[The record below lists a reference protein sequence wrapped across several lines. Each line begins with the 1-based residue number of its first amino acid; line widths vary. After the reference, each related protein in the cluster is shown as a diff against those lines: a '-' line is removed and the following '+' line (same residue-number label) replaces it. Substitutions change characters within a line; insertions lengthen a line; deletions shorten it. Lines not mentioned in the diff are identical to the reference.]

1 MKNSFISFATFVGIA
16 VAVHLAYL
24 GIIDPQAQLAMEIA
38 AANKQS
44 VSRSLWVILK
54 DGEQEVAFIL
64 MFYGI
69 YLMGMSMLRLWS
81 ENYLFDVDLLE
92 EADAENHSLAE
103 ILNDLDQL
111 DDKVK
116 STPLVLVLAA
126 SLRRFL
132 ITGNVQNASDAVT
145 TSVEALA
152 VRIEAGNSM
161 IRYLIWAI
169 PSIGFIGTVRG
180 IGVALS
186 QADKALAGDIVGMT
200 GALGVA
206 FNSTL
211 VALFISILLMFLLH
225 ALQKM
230 QDDILVK
237 TQAYCEKT
245 LLERISK
252 TS

>member
-1 MKNSFISFATFVGIA
+1 MKNSLISFAVFVGI
-16 VAVHLAYL
+16 VIIVHLFYI
-24 GIIDPQAQLAMEIA
+24 GVVIPQAEQASMA
-38 AANKQS
+38 ALSLGQS
-44 VSRSLWVILK
+44 VSRSLWVILQ
-54 DGEQEVAFIL
+54 DGEQEVCFIL
-64 MFYGI
+64 MFYGS
-69 YLMGMSMLRLWS
+69 YLMGGSIYRLWS
-81 ENYLFDVDLLE
+81 ENYLFEVDLLE
-92 EADAENHSLAE
+92 EADAENHSLSQ
-103 ILNDLDQL
+103 ILNDLDNL
-111 DDKVK
+111 TDNIRL
-116 STPLVLVLAA
+116 TALVQALAA
-126 SLRRFL
+126 SLRRYL
-132 ITGNVQNASDAVT
+132 ITNNVQNASDAVT

-186 QADKALAGDIVGMT
+186 KADEALAGDIVGMT
-200 GALGVA
+200 GSLGVA

-211 VALFISILLMFLLH
+211 VALFISIFLMFFLH

-230 QDDILVK
+230 QDDVLVK

>member
-1 MKNSFISFATFVGIA
+1 MKKYLFPFAVFAGIA
-16 VAVHLAYL
+16 IFVHFAYL
-24 GIIDPQAQLAMEIA
+24 LVVIPQAEQAMNSLADG
-38 AANKQS
+38 QS
-44 VSRSLWVILK
+44 VSRSIWVIIK
-54 DGEQEVAFIL
+54 DGEQEVSFIL

-69 YLMGMSMLRLWS
+69 YLMGLGIFRLWS
-81 ENYLFDVDLLE
+81 ENYLFEVDLLE
-92 EADAENHSLAE
+92 EADAEHHSLSQ
-103 ILNDLDQL
+103 ILDDLDQL
-111 DDKVK
+111 DDNIR
-116 STPLVLVLAA
+116 STPLVQALAA

-180 IGVALS
+180 IGMALS
-186 QADKALAGDIVGMT
+186 KADEALAGNIVGMT

-206 FNSTL
+206 FNSTM

-225 ALQKM
+225 SLQKM
-230 QDDILVK
+230 QDDVLVK
-237 TQAYCEKT
+237 TQAYCEKV

>member
-1 MKNSFISFATFVGIA
+1 MKKYLLPFAVFAGIA
-16 VAVHLAYL
+16 VFIHLVYL
-24 GIIDPQAQLAMEIA
+24 FVVIPQSEQAMSALADG
-38 AANKQS
+38 QS
-44 VSRSLWVILK
+44 VSRSIWVILK
-54 DGEQEVAFIL
+54 DGEQEMCFIL

-69 YLMGMSMLRLWS
+69 YLMGQSMYRLWS

-92 EADAENHSLAE
+92 EADAEHHSLSQV
-103 ILNDLDQL
+103 LNDLDQL
-111 DDKVK
+111 DENIR
-116 STPLVLVLAA
+116 STPLVQALAA

-186 QADKALAGDIVGMT
+186 RADEALAGDIVGMT

-206 FNSTL
+206 FNSTM

-225 ALQKM
+225 SLQKM
-230 QDDILVK
+230 QDDLLVK

-252 TS
+252 TP

>member
-1 MKNSFISFATFVGIA
+1 MKNSLISFAVFVGI
-16 VAVHLAYL
+16 VIIVHLFYI
-24 GIIDPQAQLAMEIA
+24 GVVIPQAEQASMA
-38 AANKQS
+38 ALSLGQS
-44 VSRSLWVILK
+44 VSRSLWVILQ
-54 DGEQEVAFIL
+54 DGEQEVCFIL
-64 MFYGI
+64 MFYGS
-69 YLMGMSMLRLWS
+69 YLMGGSIYRLWS
-81 ENYLFDVDLLE
+81 ENYLFEVDLLE
-92 EADAENHSLAE
+92 EADTENHSLSQ
-103 ILNDLDQL
+103 ILNDLDNL
-111 DDKVK
+111 TDNIRL
-116 STPLVLVLAA
+116 TALVQALAA
-126 SLRRFL
+126 SLRRYL
-132 ITGNVQNASDAVT
+132 ITNNVQNASDAVT

-186 QADKALAGDIVGMT
+186 KADEALAGDIVGMT
-200 GALGVA
+200 GSLGVA

-211 VALFISILLMFLLH
+211 VALFISIFLMFFLH

-230 QDDILVK
+230 QDDVLVK

>member
-1 MKNSFISFATFVGIA
+1 MKNSLVSFAVFVGIA
-16 VAVHLAYL
+16 IIVHLVYI
-24 GIIDPQAQLAMEIA
+24 GIIIPQAEQATMA
-38 AANKQS
+38 ALSNGQS
-44 VSRSLWVILK
+44 VSRSLWVILEN
-54 DGEQEVAFIL
+54 GEQEVCFIL
-64 MFYGI
+64 MFYGT
-69 YLMGMSMLRLWS
+69 YLMGLGIFRLWS
-81 ENYLFDVDLLE
+81 DNYLFKVDLLE
-92 EADAENHSLAE
+92 EADAEHHSLSQ
-103 ILNDLDQL
+103 ILDDLDEL
-111 DDKVK
+111 ADKVR
-116 STPLVLVLAA
+116 STPLVQVLAA
-126 SLRRFL
+126 SLRRYL

-180 IGVALS
+180 IGVALAK
-186 QADKALAGDIVGMT
+186 ADEALAGDIVGMT

-230 QDDILVK
+230 QDDVLVK